1 MRKISCIALVV
12 LTILVCSAQV
22 FAAHS
27 EFRWPIS
34 PQFTHISDI
43 ITRLSI
49 SAWGEANCIGSVT
62 LYSSSDTVVLTMEL
76 QRQDG
81 NGWSTVKFWTSSGS
95 GLPGVYM
102 DNYHWVVRGT
112 YRVRCTAR
120 AYSASGSL
128 LEEVSII
135 SRVVTY

>member
-1 MRKISCIALVV
+1 MRKISFAVLVV
-12 LTILVCSAQV
+12 LTILAFNTQV

-27 EFRWPIS
+27 ESHGPIT
-34 PQFTHISDI
+34 PHFTHISAVI
-43 ITRLSI
+43 AKVSI

-62 LYSSSDTVVLTMEL
+62 LYSSSNTVVLTMEL
-76 QRQDG
+76 QKQDG
-81 NGWSTVKFWTSSGS
+81 NGWSTVKSWTSSGP

-112 YRVRCTAR
+112 YRVRCIAR

-128 LEEVSII
+128 LEEVSVLSHEI
-135 SRVVTY
+135 TY